1 MEDYVFVCLGFQKKQ
16 TCIILSE
23 MWHSVSPQVRT
34 STAVRPLLCLE
45 TLGTHTNLPA
55 LTTVWLTTGTLKL
68 LRGIFHMKHMGY
80 V

>member
-16 TCIILSE
+16 TRIILSE
-23 MWHSVSPQVRT
+23 MWHSVSPHVRT

-45 TLGTHTNLPA
+45 TLGAHTNLPA
-55 LTTVWLTTGTLKL
+55 LTTAWLTTGTLKL
-68 LRGIFHMKHMGY
+68 LQGTFHVKHMGY